1 MLHKGMFSLFYR
13 LAVWAIFLFSLP
25 CAITIGLFVV
35 LVSGFPILFRQKR
48 MGKNGK
54 PFIMYKFRTMVNGA
68 QRQQTKYLGRN
79 ESQGPA
85 FKIHHDPRFTRIGKV
100 LSHTGL
106 DELPQLFNLVRGKMA
121 LIGPRPLPVSEA
133 KKLKSW
139 MRERERILP
148 GIISPAI
155 LSGKYHQDFDG
166 WMRSDVAYVK
176 SKSVRTDMILFARC
190 IPFIGRLFW
199 RAIAR
204 T

>member
-106 DELPQLFNLVRGKMA
+106 DELPQLYNVIRGEMA

-155 LSGKYHQDFDG
+155 LTGTYHKNFDA
-166 WMRSDVAYVK
+166 WMRSDVAYAANK
-176 SKSVRTDMILFARC
+176 NPWGDLWLFVRFV
-190 IPFIGRLFW
+190 PFVAKLLVRGLSEY
-199 RAIAR
+199 
-204 T
+204 

>member
-54 PFIMYKFRTMVNGA
+54 PFIMYKFRTMVPEA
-68 QRQQTKYLGRN
+68 EQLQKKYQNRN

-85 FKIHHDPRFTRIGKV
+85 FKINHDPRFTRIGKV

-106 DELPQLFNLVRGKMA
+106 DELPQLYNVIRGEMA

-133 KKLKSW
+133 KKLKFW

-155 LSGKYHQDFDG
+155 LTGTYHKNFDA
-166 WMRSDVAYVK
+166 WMRSDVAYAANK
-176 SKSVRTDMILFARC
+176 NPWGDLWLFVRFV
-190 IPFIGRLFW
+190 PFVAKLLVRGLSEY
-199 RAIAR
+199 
-204 T
+204 